1 MIYGELRFTNSVG
14 LNHVGDA
21 NGNSESVITWR
32 FYGNWIN
39 RGLHHLN
46 PALSRP
52 ARTSRNEWARFG
64 KRDRGFDNSQ
74 SSLLGN
80 GGDFSYFGIR
90 NYPVPIATYTV
101 AKFLGR
107 MALLRCW
114 MLDQNRN
121 YVQLVRNCDD
131 LMKNAKLSLYEEVEL
146 IKREAQKAQTNVGLL
161 RKLRIDLSFLID
173 RLSSTEKVTYLR
185 CCENEKATS
194 MWESTEP

>member
-1 MIYGELRFTNSVG
+1 
-14 LNHVGDA
+14 
-21 NGNSESVITWR
+21 
-32 FYGNWIN
+32 
-39 RGLHHLN
+39 
-46 PALSRP
+46 
-52 ARTSRNEWARFG
+52 
-64 KRDRGFDNSQ
+64 
-74 SSLLGN
+74 
-80 GGDFSYFGIR
+80 
-90 NYPVPIATYTV
+90 
-101 AKFLGR
+101 
-107 MALLRCW
+107 

-185 CCENEKATS
+185 CCENQKATR

>member
-1 MIYGELRFTNSVG
+1 
-14 LNHVGDA
+14 
-21 NGNSESVITWR
+21 
-32 FYGNWIN
+32 
-39 RGLHHLN
+39 
-46 PALSRP
+46 
-52 ARTSRNEWARFG
+52 
-64 KRDRGFDNSQ
+64 
-74 SSLLGN
+74 
-80 GGDFSYFGIR
+80 
-90 NYPVPIATYTV
+90 
-101 AKFLGR
+101 
-107 MALLRCW
+107 

-146 IKREAQKAQTNVGLL
+146 IKREAQKAQTNVRLL